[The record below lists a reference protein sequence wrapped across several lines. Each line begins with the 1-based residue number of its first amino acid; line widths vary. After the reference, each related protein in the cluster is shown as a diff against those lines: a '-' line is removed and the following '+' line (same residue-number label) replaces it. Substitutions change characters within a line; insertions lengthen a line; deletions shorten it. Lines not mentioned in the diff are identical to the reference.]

1 MSNTFNSNRK
11 MSRLTLNIIGLVAM
25 GLLYIAAILV
35 TAAALLKPD
44 LNGIFA
50 NNKTGSMYAF
60 SELISNSKVNSSNM
74 LNGSAS
80 SSNDGNGVYTYT
92 YMYTSNLNW
101 RLSAFGIATI
111 VIVGIALI
119 YSCVTF
125 IIFKVNKFTF
135 ANSKSLTVWNLG
147 LPFVLVI
154 YVFLITM
161 LASPLGAGSWQAMI
175 TKVVETEKAQ
185 SSTGGAASVVVST
198 DSNAATETLKIVKTQ
213 ISVQLI
219 ATSNDPHL
227 SISNFYSLAIDA
239 SKLTGGDPTKTSTA
253 GMVVAMAA
261 AETNNG
267 TALAYNGSLES
278 HYSSGSMSILL
289 GTVLVIA
296 IEITFVA
303 KLSVKLN
310 KEFMGVVEEQ
320 PKANI

>member
-50 NNKTGSMYAF
+50 NNKTGSTYAF
-60 SELISNSKVNSSNM
+60 SELISNSKGSSSNM

-80 SSNDGNGVYTYT
+80 ASNDGNGVYTYT

-239 SKLTGGDPTKTSTA
+239 SKLTGGDPTKQATE
-253 GMVVAMAA
+253 MMKMAA
-261 AETNNG
+261 SSTGNG
-267 TALAYNGSLES
+267 TALGYNGSLES

-320 PKANI
+320 PQANI

>member
-44 LNGIFA
+44 LNGIFTS
-50 NNKTGSMYAF
+50 NKTGSMYAF
-60 SELISNSKVNSSNM
+60 SELISNTNGTQSNM

-80 SSNDGNGVYTYT
+80 SSNDNNGVYTYT
-92 YMYTSNLNW
+92 YTYTSNLNW

-185 SSTGGAASVVVST
+185 STSGGGAASVVANT
-198 DSNAATETLKIVKTQ
+198 DSTTTTETLKIVKTQ

-239 SKLTGGDPTKTSTA
+239 SKLTGGDPTKQA
-253 GMVVAMAA
+253 AEMMKMAA
-261 AETNNG
+261 AQTNNG
-267 TALAYNGSLES
+267 TNLSYTGSLES
-278 HYSSGSMSILL
+278 HYYSGSMSILL

-320 PKANI
+320 PQANI